1 MKRNRFNITTS
12 VDTYKNEFANNANM
26 SFYKNLLDFKNL
38 NLTSNEFVGENN
50 FDNSFITTNSL
61 DLLGT
66 FLKTKKS
73 NFNESGKTQFFKN
86 DFLFTSLSED
96 RVVKQHI
103 FRKNQTL
110 SEKKTTPILSDVRY
124 LNTKL

>member
-38 NLTSNEFVGENN
+38 NLTSNELGGENS

-86 DFLFTSLSED
+86 DFLFTPLSED

-110 SEKKTTPILSDVRY
+110 SEKKTTPILSDTRY